1 MEVTTLSNS
10 KYAAFAA
17 AVETGS
23 LTKAAAQL
31 GYTQSGVS
39 HLIRALEQEV
49 GFSLLHRHKNGVQLT
64 PEGQRLMPYIQQI
77 LTAEKDIQCLCE
89 ELRGVSAGH
98 IIVGTFSSAAIAWMP
113 ELTSRFSALHPGI
126 RLEIRNDTYSPLEE
140 ALLRDQVDCAFVPA
154 PSKEEFLTWPVY
166 RDRLMAVMECTSPLA
181 EKSSLTA
188 QELRNLPY
196 IVPAEGTNYDAGKLF
211 SSAGVSPAI
220 RFNAGDDYAALAMVR
235 KGLGF
240 TILPELLLRD
250 TRVDGL
256 CAIPLLHSER
266 KICIAVNK
274 SRFLSPALQSF
285 ITFVRETV
293 PSLGNTVLL

>member
-1 MEVTTLSNS
+1 MEVSTLSNS
-10 KYAAFAA
+10 KYAALAA

-39 HLIRALEQEV
+39 HLIRALEEEV
-49 GFSLLHRHKNGVQLT
+49 GFSLLKRSKNGVQLT
-64 PEGQRLMPYIQQI
+64 PEGQRLMPCIQQI

-89 ELRGVSAGH
+89 ELRGVSTGH
-98 IIVGTFSSAAIAWMP
+98 IVVGTFSSVAIAWMP

-140 ALLRDQVDCAFVPA
+140 ALLHDQVDCAFVPA
-154 PSKEEFLTWPVY
+154 PSREEFITWPVY
-166 RDRLMAVMECTSPLA
+166 KDRLMAVMTCNSPLA
-181 EKSSLTA
+181 DRESLTA
-188 QELRNLPY
+188 GELKELPY

-220 RFNAGDDYAALAMVR
+220 RFHAGDDYAALALV
-235 KGLGF
+235 KKELGF

-250 TRVDGL
+250 ATMEGL
-256 CAIPLLHSER
+256 CSIPLLHSER

-274 SRFLSPALQSF
+274 NRFLSPALQSF
-285 ITFVRETV
+285 LTFVRETV
-293 PSLGNTVLL
+293 PTLGNTVLP